1 MADAVIQKRNSL
13 CMELN
18 SLCMELI
25 AFFAW
30 RYFNDKGN
38 AAHQGKPRGKLTSED
53 TVSIVVSPKKI
64 LTNTTCFCECLKR
77 GYIYISKQSSSVA
90 ADW

>member
-1 MADAVIQKRNSL
+1 MYGVHS
-13 CMELN
+13 
-18 SLCMELI
+18 
-25 AFFAW
+25 FFCLEI
-30 RYFNDKGN
+30 FNDKGN

-53 TVSIVVSPKKI
+53 TVSIVVSSKKI

-77 GYIYISKQSSSVA
+77 GYIYISKQCGSVA